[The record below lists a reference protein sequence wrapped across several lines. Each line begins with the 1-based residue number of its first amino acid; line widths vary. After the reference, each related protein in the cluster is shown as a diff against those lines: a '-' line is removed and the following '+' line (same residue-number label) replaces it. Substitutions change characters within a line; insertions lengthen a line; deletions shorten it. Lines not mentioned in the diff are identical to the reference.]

1 MKMKDNIEYP
11 CSTRQLIKKAIR
23 EHKKVT
29 RLIETGKL
37 KEYRYEN
44 PKDFFK
50 QLKI

>member
-1 MKMKDNIEYP
+1 MSI
-11 CSTRQLIKKAIR
+11 STKQLIKKAMR
-23 EHKKVT
+23 EHKKTT

-37 KEYRYEN
+37 KECKYDN